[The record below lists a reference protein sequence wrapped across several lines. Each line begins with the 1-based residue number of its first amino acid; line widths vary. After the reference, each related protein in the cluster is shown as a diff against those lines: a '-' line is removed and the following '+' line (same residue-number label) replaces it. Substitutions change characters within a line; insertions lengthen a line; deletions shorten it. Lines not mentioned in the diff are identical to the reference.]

1 MDVRLVSG
9 VVARGAGGVS
19 VVEECAAAHS
29 SLRSPK
35 FTDMRE
41 HQRRRLPS
49 NSKTKIQKSGAWL
62 PNVSPNHESRNARK
76 TPNQTPPFLMHLF
89 LVSWLS
95 NNPTQS
101 SRTKPTRAAPGPPFM
116 AVDLRAHL
124 RGGEEGIFAPV
135 HRRAGGMARP
145 GRKNVIECRSTLKVR
160 PSGRSCS
167 SPVSARSSFSSATV
181 RFASLNL
188 TEN

>member
-1 MDVRLVSG
+1 MLVASWLAARVVSRLSK
-9 VVARGAGGVS
+9 S
-19 VVEECAAAHS
+19 V
-29 SLRSPK
+29 
-35 FTDMRE
+35 
-41 HQRRRLPS
+41 RRRTPHFARQSSPTCASDRAADCLRIQKPE
-49 NSKTKIQKSGAWL
+49 IQKSGAWL
-62 PNVSPNHESRNARK
+62 PNVSANHESRNARK

-95 NNPTQS
+95 NNPSQS

-145 GRKNVIECRSTLKVR
+145 GRKNVIECRS
-160 PSGRSCS
+160 P
-167 SPVSARSSFSSATV
+167 
-181 RFASLNL
+181 
-188 TEN
+188 